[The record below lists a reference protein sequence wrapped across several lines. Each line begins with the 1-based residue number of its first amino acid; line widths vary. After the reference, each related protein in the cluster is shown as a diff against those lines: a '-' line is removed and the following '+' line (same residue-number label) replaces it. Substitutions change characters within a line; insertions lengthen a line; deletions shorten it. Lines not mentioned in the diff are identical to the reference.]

1 MYSVRSLLLIVF
13 VVTLL
18 LVLLFRESFVLLF
31 SAALQLISEA
41 GGGGMAL
48 FVGIYIM
55 TCVLLLP
62 GFILTYGAGVIFG
75 FPLGVCAVS
84 LGVTLGAAASFLTA
98 RYLLRDMVSSK
109 TERVENF
116 VKIRRATGRYGWRVV
131 LLARLCPV
139 VPFRFSN
146 YVFGLTDVSFV
157 RYVLATFFGTL
168 PGVCLY
174 VHLGTLIGELGRV
187 GGISTLNP
195 EEYQVYL
202 TGLGGLVV
210 LFIVALLLTRIASR
224 RLEQISA

>member
-1 MYSVRSLLLIVF
+1 MYRARSLLLLF
-13 VVTLL
+13 FLVVLL

-31 SAALQLISEA
+31 SEALGVISNA

-48 FVGIYIM
+48 FVALYIV

-84 LGVTLGAAASFLTA
+84 LGVTLGASAAFLTA
-98 RYLLRDMVSSK
+98 RYLLRDLVLEK
-109 TERVENF
+109 TEGVENF
-116 VKIRRATGRYGWRVV
+116 RKIKRATERHGWRVV

-146 YVFGLTDVSFV
+146 YVFGLTDVPFI
-157 RYVLATFFGTL
+157 RYVMATFFGTL

-187 GGISTLNP
+187 GGISTLNAN
-195 EEYQVYL
+195 EYQTYL
-202 TGLGGLVV
+202 TGIGGLLA
-210 LFIVALLLTRIASR
+210 LFIVALLLTRIATR